1 MATPKIPAR
10 SRTLYAAAA
19 VVAAAAVACVLHVR
33 SVDLQLAQHDRWLQ
47 TLETAQVRVPTEGPS
62 LDFGRLQALIDTL
75 GVVLPEIEAA
85 EVTPLQTVR
94 DCTEASLKVTNTSM
108 EDSPRRELRGEA
120 FEELS
125 AALDALIPEVRQSA
139 ERLTARRLP
148 AYGLAAALGVVTV
161 VLAVLASIRRRG

>member
-1 MATPKIPAR
+1 MADPGIPAR
-10 SRTLYAAAA
+10 SRSLYSAAA

-33 SVDLQLAQHDRWLQ
+33 SVDLQLDQHDRWLQ
-47 TLETAQVRVPTEGPS
+47 TLETAQVRVPAEGPS
-62 LDFGRLQALIDTL
+62 LDFDRLQELIDTL

-108 EDSPRRELRGEA
+108 EDSPRRDLRGEA
-120 FEELS
+120 FVELS
-125 AALDALIPEVRQSA
+125 QTLDALIPEVQQSSD
-139 ERLTARRLP
+139 RLAARRIP
-148 AYGLAAALGVVTV
+148 VYGLAGALGVVTV